1 MSPPSVTPA
10 FIHEVEG
17 KDGTGPGLG
26 HQLLFG
32 ESAMRISSDLNT
44 FAAIE
49 PAEMKAVEGG
59 AAVGWNP
66 AAGSNIEKMLR
77 PLQELSS
84 TPIIPILGEFGST
97 NNTASV
103 A

>member
-1 MSPPSVTPA
+1 
-10 FIHEVEG
+10 
-17 KDGTGPGLG
+17 
-26 HQLLFG
+26 
-32 ESAMRISSDLNT
+32 MRTSSDLNT

-66 AAGSNIEKMLR
+66 AAGSNIEKILR
-77 PLQELSS
+77 PMQELSP
-84 TPIIPILGEFGST
+84 TPIIPILGPYGPT
-97 NNTASV
+97 NNTAPV